1 MLKKESQNSQA
12 DKGCSMYETIKYRV
26 ENGVAW
32 LTLNRP
38 DKLNAFTSQMNKEIQ
53 KAIKIS
59 AGADE
64 VRAII
69 ITGEGRAFCSG
80 QDLSDV
86 DESMNLGQKLR
97 EDYGP
102 MMEQIAN
109 CEKPI
114 IAGVN
119 GVAAGAGFS
128 LALACDFRLVSEKA
142 SFLNAF
148 VNIGLIPDSGNL
160 YYLSR
165 IVGHAKALE
174 LSLLG
179 EKVAAGEAKNI
190 GLATKV
196 IGVDEWNEQLKAFA
210 ENIANKPTKAIGLI
224 KRYLEASYHLSLE
237 EYLKEEAEG
246 QRIAGLTKDYAEGV
260 AAFTEKRKAQFI
272 GK

>member
-1 MLKKESQNSQA
+1 
-12 DKGCSMYETIKYRV
+12 MYETITFRI

-32 LTLNRP
+32 LSLNRP

-53 KAIKIS
+53 KVIKHS
-59 AGADE
+59 SKSHE
-64 VRAII
+64 VRAIV

-80 QDLSDV
+80 QDLADV
-86 DESMNLGQKLR
+86 DDSMNLGQMLR
-97 EDYGP
+97 DDYGP
-102 MMEQIAN
+102 MMKEIVS

-114 IAGVN
+114 IAAVN

-128 LALACDFRLVSEKA
+128 LALACDFRLISEKA

-160 YYLSR
+160 YFLSR

-174 LSLLG
+174 LSVLG
-179 EKVAAGEAKNI
+179 EKVPAAEAEKM

-196 IGVDEWNEQLKAFA
+196 IGVEDWNEQVTAFA
-210 ENIANKPTKAIGLI
+210 ENIASRPTKAIGLI
-224 KRYLEASYHLSLE
+224 KRYLEASYHISFE

-246 QRIAGLTKDYAEGV
+246 QRIAGLTKDYVEGV
-260 AAFTEKRKAQFI
+260 TAFTEKRKAQFI
-272 GK
+272 GE